1 MSSTVTLHRVV
12 KAPPERVFRAFT
24 DAAAQAKWLAPRGFT
39 CTVHEMDV
47 RKGGSYRM
55 SFTNFAN
62 GQTHGFSG
70 KYIAIIP
77 DQKLQYTDV
86 FDDPNLPGTL
96 TTTVELAEVSCG
108 TELRITQ
115 DNIPAAIPPEMCYL
129 GWQDSLDQLLALV
142 ETAPPAG

>member
-24 DAAAQAKWLAPRGFT
+24 DAAAQAKWLAPRAFT
-39 CTVHEMDV
+39 FTVHEMDV
-47 RKGGSYRM
+47 RKVGSYRM
-55 SFTNFAN
+55 SFTNFAS

-70 KYIAIIP
+70 KYIVIIP